1 MPKIQTSVPRGMLFI
16 YDRNTEGIV
25 IPEYSPKFVVNSTP
39 TSLSIATQ
47 SEEDG
52 EVEID
57 LLPLSCF
64 SLEEKSLVFEGKLM
78 SADGCISICFMA
90 DEEIASISSKRGACT
105 IKIAA
110 DSPQFPTA
118 VSVYVEQQDID

>member
-1 MPKIQTSVPRGMLFI
+1 MPSIQVSVPRGMLFV
-16 YDRNTEGIV
+16 YDRSTESIV
-25 IPEYSPKFVVNSTP
+25 IPEYLPKFVVSSTP
-39 TSLSIATQ
+39 SSLSIATQ

-57 LLPLSCF
+57 LLPLSSF
-64 SLEEKSLVFEGKLM
+64 SLDEKRLVFEGKLM
-78 SADGCISICFMA
+78 AADGRISICFMA

-110 DSPQFPTA
+110 NSPHFPTA
-118 VSVYVEQQDID
+118 VSVYVEQHDVD